1 MYTFRNVCLQDTQIR
16 LEDGTTK
23 IFLCSDG
30 IMDDVSPD
38 VKAFLDFMKGL
49 PVNDNFV
56 DEIRNLITDIK
67 HQEKERVSY
76 MTYEMKM
83 QEARNDGKEEGLI
96 ESSTQTA
103 LDMLR
108 DNEPIEKIIK
118 YSRLPLERIQK
129 LAKEIK

>member
-1 MYTFRNVCLQDTQIR
+1 
-16 LEDGTTK
+16 
-23 IFLCSDG
+23 
-30 IMDDVSPD
+30 
-38 VKAFLDFMKGL
+38 MKGL

-118 YSRLPLERIQK
+118 YSRLPLERIQE